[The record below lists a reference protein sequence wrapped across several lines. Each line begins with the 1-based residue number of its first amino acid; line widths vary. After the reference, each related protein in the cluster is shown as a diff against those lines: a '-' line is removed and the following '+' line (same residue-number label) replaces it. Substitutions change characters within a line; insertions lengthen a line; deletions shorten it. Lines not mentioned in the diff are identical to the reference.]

1 MAAAWK
7 GHTIMPSVS
16 WKMGY
21 DLYKETDRER
31 CDLEVTRRKPFL
43 LVLAFPCMVT
53 TTAPVVGIGTYGGDQ
68 TSSAAEAAE
77 RQEEGEKAC
86 AVRCEEG

>member
-1 MAAAWK
+1 M
-7 GHTIMPSVS
+7 
-16 WKMGY
+16 
-21 DLYKETDRER
+21 TDQAE
-31 CDLEVTRRKPFL
+31 
-43 LVLAFPCMVT
+43 AFPLGSCIPLQGMVT